1 MDVNQRHRGSGSAV
15 PFIMAQESADIF
27 EILAIE
33 LPYHPVETLALHR
46 VWGNMVRK
54 YFGTDGIRGRANG
67 EITPE
72 LALKVGQAAGLIFRR
87 GDHRHRVLIGKDT
100 RLSGYM
106 IETALVAGFT
116 SVGMDVLLTGP
127 IPTPAVGM
135 LTRSMRA
142 DLGVMI
148 SASHNPFDDNG
159 IKLFGPDGFKLS
171 DEVEHQIEALIDSEL
186 LKRLAKG
193 TDLGRAKRI
202 DGVQD
207 RYIEFAKRTLPR
219 NLSLGGLRVVVDC
232 ANGAGYR
239 VAPEA
244 LRELDAE
251 VITMGVEPDGFNIN
265 HECGSTEPAALCQK
279 VKEMR
284 ADIGI
289 ALDGDADRVLIV
301 DERGRIVDGD
311 QLLAVIAESW
321 QADGRLAK
329 PGVVA
334 TVMSNLGL
342 ERYLGSLGIA
352 LVRTPV
358 GDRYVLEQMRAHG
371 YNVGGE
377 PSGHIILSDYT
388 TTGDGL
394 LAALQVLAV
403 VKKQDQPVSKVCH
416 RFEPLPQVLKNVRY
430 KSGKPLENAKVRSAI
445 EDAEA
450 RLDGHGRLIVRSS
463 GTEPVIRVMGEGDDK
478 VLVEEV
484 VDDIVDALTN
494 AA

>member
-1 MDVNQRHRGSGSAV
+1 
-15 PFIMAQESADIF
+15 
-27 EILAIE
+27 
-33 LPYHPVETLALHR
+33 
-46 VWGNMVRK
+46 MVRK
-54 YFGTDGIRGRANG
+54 YFGTDGIRGQANST
-67 EITPE
+67 ITPE

-148 SASHNPFDDNG
+148 SASHNPFADNG

-171 DEVEHQIEALIDSEL
+171 DEVEHEIEGLMASEL
-186 LKRLAKG
+186 TNKLAKSM
-193 TDLGRAKRI
+193 DLGRAKRI

-219 NLSLGGLRVVVDC
+219 NLSLGGLRIVVDC
-232 ANGAGYR
+232 ANGASYR

-251 VITMGVEPDGFNIN
+251 VIAIGVEPDGFNIN
-265 HECGSTEPAALCQK
+265 RDCGSTEPAALCQK

-289 ALDGDADRVLIV
+289 ALDGDADRVLIA
-301 DERGRIVDGD
+301 DERGRVIDGD

-321 QADGRLAK
+321 KADGRLAVN
-329 PGVVA
+329 GIVA

-342 ERYLGSLGIA
+342 ERYLEKLGISLA
-352 LVRTPV
+352 RTPV
-358 GDRYVLEQMRAHG
+358 GDRYVLEHMRNHG

-377 PSGHIILSDYT
+377 ASGHIILSDYT
-388 TTGDGL
+388 TTGDGF
-394 LAALQVLAV
+394 LAALQVMAV
-403 VKKQDQPVSKVCH
+403 VTRQNKPVSEVCH
-416 RFEPLPQVLKNVRY
+416 RFDPLPQVLKNVRY
-430 KSGKPLENAKVRSAI
+430 KTGKPLENDEVRSAI
-445 EDAEA
+445 KHAEA
-450 RLDGHGRLIVRSS
+450 RLNVHGRLIIRPS
-463 GTEPVIRVMGEGDDK
+463 GTEPVIRVMGEGEDK

-484 VDDIVDALTN
+484 VDGIVDALTN
-494 AA
+494 AAAA